1 MNLWRH
7 RETRHMFILGA
18 LMCSIACSPKK
29 TSGEQAKRVQSA
41 EETAEGSSDSVK
53 QAKKKLDK
61 RQAEP
66 DFRTA
71 FRAVLT
77 AGYKKPSPKAHLGY
91 CRRQYQLFL
100 EHPDQ
105 AQEFLSKKLTE
116 GRVHEKPLALHLLG
130 RLGLS
135 AINAERYVLN
145 VARDS
150 WMVRFNRCIA
160 KLRGASIG
168 GAVLVPSED
177 EKRQCL
183 SRLSGV
189 RPPSDLSMA
198 CETLERLGAK
208 KAPEIL
214 AATGMSGYFASPC
227 VTAILGGPLDKA
239 ATLAFIASEL
249 NTNPNGSKVKAALVE
264 RRAEGVAAVIKIME
278 ARARRGDEAAPCH
291 LTALSKAYFERGGSL
306 AKLTVE
312 SAKTLEMLARG
323 QLEGEVPVVVPKA
336 LQNCAKGALSVLTGP
351 PQPVDSRPQT
361 APKKS
366 ETTFPFCPEP
376 K

>member
-1 MNLWRH
+1 M
-7 RETRHMFILGA
+7 
-18 LMCSIACSPKK
+18 
-29 TSGEQAKRVQSA
+29 
-41 EETAEGSSDSVK
+41 
-53 QAKKKLDK
+53 
-61 RQAEP
+61 
-66 DFRTA
+66 
-71 FRAVLT
+71 
-77 AGYKKPSPKAHLGY
+77 
-91 CRRQYQLFL
+91 
-100 EHPDQ
+100 
-105 AQEFLSKKLTE
+105 FLSKKLTE

-135 AINAERYVLN
+135 AINSERYVLN

-214 AATGMSGYFASPC
+214 AATGMRQLLRRSLCDSD
-227 VTAILGGPLDKA
+227 TWRTSLEKA

-264 RRAEGVAAVIKIME
+264 RRAEGVAAVVKIME
-278 ARARRGDEAAPCH
+278 ARARRGDEIAPCH
-291 LTALSKAYFERGGSL
+291 LTALAKAYFERGGAL

-312 SAKTLEMLARG
+312 SCEDA
-323 QLEGEVPVVVPKA
+323 
-336 LQNCAKGALSVLTGP
+336 
-351 PQPVDSRPQT
+351 
-361 APKKS
+361 
-366 ETTFPFCPEP
+366 
-376 K
+376 